1 MIAQA
6 KNTNT
11 LIHTSA
17 VHGSTLNSERKFF
30 YQKSLQDLT
39 LNYLIKVSGLLFCL
53 IHRQHIARVH
63 DTCRPVWLQPKLT
76 TPRWVLHKTII

>member
-17 VHGSTLNSERKFF
+17 VHRSTLNSERKFF

-39 LNYLIKVSGLLFCL
+39 PNCF
-53 IHRQHIARVH
+53 
-63 DTCRPVWLQPKLT
+63 RPA
-76 TPRWVLHKTII
+76 VLPDNI